1 MAGVPIPYAHTRTT
15 VQTFIQDRAM
25 IEADKNSGLL
35 KGDTVICVNNV
46 SKVYQLYAD
55 PMDRLKQSLWQSLPT
70 FIRRQ
75 EKEFC
80 RDFSALNHISLEVA
94 RGEAFGIIGRNGSG
108 KSTLLQIIA
117 GTLTPTAGE
126 VYVRGSVNAL
136 LELGSGFNP
145 EFTGRENVYMNGAI
159 VGFTAEQMDARFG
172 QIEAF
177 ADIGEFIEQPV
188 KTYSSGMFVRLAFA
202 VQTCLDPDILL
213 IDEALAV
220 GDIFFR
226 QKCYQRLEELKKRG
240 CAIILV
246 SHGMN
251 EVEQFCRRA
260 LLLDHGKPAFLGP
273 ASEAVKHYYLIE
285 QEHSLKEMHAASAAP
300 APDAALDS
308 DRCIRDEHFWPSAAS
323 FLDITGI
330 SQIGTGWAKCTA
342 IAICDNRGK
351 ACFSFQQGETVSFY
365 YEFELLHDIEVPV
378 AGVVLQNQKGINV
391 HGKSTLEYGSD
402 VPHMVKQ
409 GSRIRFRQ
417 DITLELEIGE
427 YTVGEIGI
435 ATITKNDFKNR
446 GSYVHEELAKRQV
459 RLCHLSL
466 PYLIAVLFRRNG
478 QPVQLLHH
486 GVANLPGACSVFV
499 VNNTQQDIS

>member
-1 MAGVPIPYAHTRTT
+1 MAGVPIPSAYTRTA
-15 VQTFIQDRAM
+15 VQTFIQDREM
-25 IEADKNSGLL
+25 IDADKNSGLL

-46 SKVYQLYAD
+46 SKMYQLYAD
-55 PMDRLKQSLWQSLPT
+55 PMDRLKQFLWQYLPA
-70 FIRRQ
+70 FMHRK

-80 RDFSALNHISLEVA
+80 RDFWALHHISLEVS

-117 GTLTPTAGE
+117 GTIAPTSGE

-159 VGFTAEQMDARFG
+159 VGFTAEQMDARFAE
-172 QIEAF
+172 IEAF

-226 QKCYQRLEELKKRG
+226 QKCYKRLEELKNRG

-251 EVEQFCRRA
+251 EVEQFCKRA
-260 LLLDHGKPAFLGP
+260 LLLDHGNPAFLGP

-285 QEHSLKEMHAASAAP
+285 QEHSLNEMQAAP
-300 APDAALDS
+300 TAPEHDEWLVSEPDNLDGNS
-308 DRCIRDEHFWPSAAS
+308 WPSAAS
-323 FLDITGI
+323 FIDITGI
-330 SQIGTGWAKCTA
+330 PQISTGWARCTA
-342 IAICDNRGK
+342 IAICDNRGT
-351 ACFSFQQGETVSFY
+351 ACFSFQQGETASFF
-365 YEFELLHDIEVPV
+365 YEFEMLHDIEVPV

-486 GVANLPGACSVFV
+486 GVANLPGACSVVV
-499 VNNTQQDIS
+499 VNNAQQDIS

>member
-1 MAGVPIPYAHTRTT
+1 
-15 VQTFIQDRAM
+15 M
-25 IEADKNSGLL
+25 IDADKNNGLL
-35 KGDTVICVNNV
+35 TDDIVICVNNI

-55 PMDRLKQSLWQSLPT
+55 PLDRLKKSLWQSLPL
-70 FIRRQ
+70 FMHRQ

-80 RDFSALNHISLEVA
+80 RDYWALHHISLEVS

-159 VGFTAEQMDARFG
+159 LGFTAEQMDARFDE
-172 QIEAF
+172 IEAF
-177 ADIGEFIEQPV
+177 ADIGEFIEQPI

-251 EVEQFCRRA
+251 EVEQFCQRA

-285 QEHSLKEMHAASAAP
+285 QEHSLRELHAASAAP
-300 APDAALDS
+300 ALDEALDFEPGMQ
-308 DRCIRDEHFWPSAAS
+308 DGHFWPSANA
-323 FLDITGI
+323 FVDIIGI
-330 SQIGTGWAKCTA
+330 PQIGIGWARCTA
-342 IAICDNRGK
+342 IAICDIRGK
-351 ACFSFQQGETVSFY
+351 ACFSFQQGETASLF
-365 YEFELLHDIEVPV
+365 YEFELLHDIEVPIG
-378 AGVVLQNQKGINV
+378 GVVLQNQKGINV

-402 VPHMVKQ
+402 VPHLVKQ

-417 DITLELEIGE
+417 DIALELEIGE

-435 ATITKNDFKNR
+435 STINKKDFMNR
-446 GSYVHEELAKRQV
+446 GAYVHEELAKKQI

-466 PYLIAVLFRRNG
+466 PYLIAVLFRRNC

-486 GVANLPGACSVFV
+486 GIANLPGACSVVV
-499 VNNTQQDIS
+499 VNNTQQDIT

>member
-1 MAGVPIPYAHTRTT
+1 MIDAH
-15 VQTFIQDRAM
+15 
-25 IEADKNSGLL
+25 KNSGLL
-35 KGDTVICVNNV
+35 QGDTIICVKNI

-55 PMDRLKQSLWQSLPT
+55 PMDRLKQFIWQSLSP
-70 FIRRQ
+70 FLRWQ

-80 RDFSALNHISLEVA
+80 KDFWALHNISFEVS

-159 VGFTAEQMDARFG
+159 VGFTAEQMDTRFDD
-172 QIEAF
+172 IAAF

-226 QKCYQRLEELKKRG
+226 QKCYQRLEELKNRG

-251 EVEQFCRRA
+251 EIEQFCKRT
-260 LLLDHGKPAFLGP
+260 LLLDHGKPAFLGS

-285 QEHSLKEMHAASAAP
+285 QEHSLKQMHVVAAAP
-300 APDAALDS
+300 EQDETLDS
-308 DRCIRDEHFWPSAAS
+308 APVGQDEHFWPPADA
-323 FLDITGI
+323 FVDIAGI
-330 SQIGTGWAKCTA
+330 PQISTGWARCTA
-342 IAICDNRGK
+342 IAICDIQGK
-351 ACFSFQQGETVSFY
+351 ACFSFQQGETASFF
-365 YEFELLHDIEVPV
+365 YEFKLLHDIEVPV
-378 AGVVLQNQKGINV
+378 GGVVLQNQKGINV

-417 DITLELEIGE
+417 DIALELEIGE

-435 ATITKNDFKNR
+435 ATVTKNDFQNR
-446 GSYVHEELAKRQV
+446 GAYVHDDLAKRQI

-478 QPVQLLHH
+478 LPVQLLHH
-486 GVANLPGACSVFV
+486 GIANLPGACTVNV
-499 VNNTQQDIS
+499 VNNDEHGIS

>member
-1 MAGVPIPYAHTRTT
+1 MGN
-15 VQTFIQDRAM
+15 
-25 IEADKNSGLL
+25 ADNKNGFMDD
-35 KGDTVICVNNV
+35 GTVIRAHNI
-46 SKVYQLYAD
+46 SKVYPLYAD
-55 PMDRLKQSLWQSLPT
+55 PMDRLKQSLWHSLPS
-70 FIRRQ
+70 FLRWRQ
-75 EKEFC
+75 KEFC
-80 RDFSALNHISLEVA
+80 RDFWALHDVSLEVS
-94 RGEAFGIIGRNGSG
+94 RGEVFGIIGRNGSG

-117 GTLTPTAGE
+117 GTLAPSAGE

-145 EFTGRENVYMNGAI
+145 EFTGRENVHMYGAI
-159 VGFTAEQMDARFG
+159 VGFTADEVDARFEE
-172 QIEAF
+172 IAAF

-226 QKCYQRLEELKKRG
+226 QKCYQRLEELKASG

-251 EVEQFCRRA
+251 EVEQFCKRA
-260 LLLDHGKPAFLGP
+260 LLLDRGRTAFFGS

-285 QEHSLKEMHAASAAP
+285 QEHSLKQLHVVP
-300 APDAALDS
+300 AALVEEEPREAVFDLQ
-308 DRCIRDEHFWPSAAS
+308 DRYFWPAADA

-330 SQIGTGWAKCTA
+330 PQISTGWARCTA
-342 IAICDNRGK
+342 IAICDTAGT
-351 ACFSFQQGETVSFY
+351 ACCSFQQGETASFF
-365 YEFELLHDIEVPV
+365 YEFEMLHDIEVPV
-378 AGVVLQNQKGINV
+378 GGVVLQNQKGINV

-402 VPHMVKQ
+402 VPLMVRQ

-417 DITLELEIGE
+417 DIALELEIGE
-427 YTVGEIGI
+427 YTVGEIGV
-435 ATITKNDFKNR
+435 ATITKNDFQNR
-446 GSYVHEELAKRQV
+446 ERYLHEELAKRQM

-466 PYLIAVLFRRNG
+466 PYLIAVLFRRSG
-478 QPVQLLHH
+478 SPVQLLHH
-486 GVANLPGACSVFV
+486 GIANLPGACTVFV
-499 VNNTQQDIS
+499 VHNRQQGVS

>member
-1 MAGVPIPYAHTRTT
+1 M
-15 VQTFIQDRAM
+15 VQGAVM
-25 IEADKNSGLL
+25 IDADKKSGLMDD
-35 KGDTVICVNNV
+35 GMVISARNI

-55 PMDRLKQSLWQSLPT
+55 PMDRLKQSIWHSLPP
-70 FIRRQ
+70 FLRWQKR
-75 EKEFC
+75 EFC
-80 RDFSALNHISLEVA
+80 RDFWALHDISLEVVQ
-94 RGEAFGIIGRNGSG
+94 GEIFGIIGRNGSG

-117 GTLTPTAGE
+117 GTLAPSAGE

-145 EFTGRENVYMNGAI
+145 EFTGRENVYLYGAI
-159 VGFTAEQMDARFG
+159 VGFSADEMDARFDE
-172 QIEAF
+172 IADF
-177 ADIGEFIEQPV
+177 ADIGEFIDQPV

-226 QKCYQRLEELKKRG
+226 QKCYQRLEKLQANG

-260 LLLDHGKPAFLGP
+260 LLLDRGAAIFLGS
-273 ASEAVKHYYLIE
+273 ASEAVKYYYLLD
-285 QEHSLKEMHAASAAP
+285 QEHRLRQMHSVP
-300 APDAALDS
+300 AIPVEEALREAVPGLQDTS
-308 DRCIRDEHFWPSAAS
+308 FWPAAAAM
-323 FLDITGI
+323 LDITGI
-330 SQIGTGWAKCTA
+330 TQISTGWARCTA
-342 IAICDNRGK
+342 LAICDSAGN
-351 ACFSFQQGETVSFY
+351 ACLSFEQGAAASFF
-365 YEFELLHDIEVPV
+365 YEFEMLRDIEVPV
-378 AGVVLQNQKGINV
+378 GGIVLQNQKGINV

-402 VPHMVKQ
+402 VPHMVKR

-417 DITLELEIGE
+417 DITLELETGE

-435 ATITKNDFKNR
+435 ATITNHDFQNR
-446 GSYVHEELAKRQV
+446 EAYVHEELAKRQM

-466 PYLIAVLFRRNG
+466 PYRIAVLFRRNG
-478 QPVQLLHH
+478 RPVQLLHH
-486 GVANLPGACSVFV
+486 GVANLPGTCSVV
-499 VNNTQQDIS
+499 VINNAPQDIS

>member
-1 MAGVPIPYAHTRTT
+1 MAEAHR
-15 VQTFIQDRAM
+15 Q
-25 IEADKNSGLL
+25 SSLL
-35 KGDTVICVNNV
+35 EDGTVIRVNNI

-55 PMDRLKQSLWQSLPT
+55 PMDRLKKFLWQSLPP
-70 FIRRQ
+70 FLRWQ

-80 RDFSALNHISLEVA
+80 RDFWALHDISLEIS

-117 GTLTPTAGE
+117 GTLAPSAGE

-159 VGFTAEQMDARFG
+159 YGFTAEQMDARFDE
-172 QIEAF
+172 IAAF
-177 ADIGEFIEQPV
+177 ADIGEFVEQPV

-226 QKCYQRLEELKKRG
+226 QKCYRRLEELKNRG

-251 EVEQFCRRA
+251 EVEQFCKRA
-260 LLLDHGKPAFLGP
+260 LLLDHGKPAFLGS

-285 QEHSLKEMHAASAAP
+285 QEHSVKQMHVSATAP
-300 APDAALDS
+300 AQDESHDS
-308 DRCIRDEHFWPSAAS
+308 APGMQDMLFWPPADA
-323 FLDITGI
+323 FVDISGVPQVSI
-330 SQIGTGWAKCTA
+330 DWARCTA
-342 IAICDNRGK
+342 IAICDIRGA
-351 ACFSFQQGETVSFY
+351 ACFSFQQGETASFF
-365 YEFELLHDIEVPV
+365 YEFELLHDIEVPIG
-378 AGVVLQNQKGINV
+378 GVVLQNQKGINV

-417 DITLELEIGE
+417 DIALELEIGE
-427 YTVGEIGI
+427 YTVGEIGM
-435 ATITKNDFKNR
+435 ATVTRNDFQNR
-446 GSYVHEELAKRQV
+446 GRYPHEELAKKQM

-466 PYLIAVLFRRNG
+466 PHLIAVLFRRSG
-478 QPVQLLHH
+478 EPVQLLHH
-486 GVANLPGACSVFV
+486 GIANLPGACTVVV
-499 VNNTQQDIS
+499 VNNAQQNIA

>member
-1 MAGVPIPYAHTRTT
+1 MADTHR
-15 VQTFIQDRAM
+15 Q
-25 IEADKNSGLL
+25 SSLL
-35 KGDTVICVNNV
+35 EDGTVIRVNNI

-55 PMDRLKQSLWQSLPT
+55 PMDRLKKFLWQSLPL
-70 FIRRQ
+70 FLRWQ
-75 EKEFC
+75 EKEYC
-80 RDFSALNHISLEVA
+80 RDFWALHDISLEIS

-117 GTLTPTAGE
+117 GTLAPSAGE

-159 VGFTAEQMDARFG
+159 YGFTAEQMDARFDE
-172 QIEAF
+172 IAAF
-177 ADIGEFIEQPV
+177 ADIGEFVEQPV

-226 QKCYQRLEELKKRG
+226 QKCYRRLEELKNRG

-251 EVEQFCRRA
+251 EVEQFCKRA
-260 LLLDHGKPAFLGP
+260 LLLDHGKPAFLGS

-285 QEHSLKEMHAASAAP
+285 QEHSFKQMHVSATAP
-300 APDAALDS
+300 AQDETHDS
-308 DRCIRDEHFWPSAAS
+308 APGMQDMFFWPPADA
-323 FLDITGI
+323 FVDITGVPQVSI
-330 SQIGTGWAKCTA
+330 GWARCTA
-342 IAICDNRGK
+342 IAICDIRGN
-351 ACFSFQQGETVSFY
+351 ACFSFQQGETASFF
-365 YEFELLHDIEVPV
+365 YEFELLHDIEVPIG
-378 AGVVLQNQKGINV
+378 GVVLQNQKGINV

-417 DITLELEIGE
+417 DIALELEIGE
-427 YTVGEIGI
+427 YTVGEIGM
-435 ATITKNDFKNR
+435 ATVTRNDFQNR
-446 GSYVHEELAKRQV
+446 GRYPHEELAKKQM

-466 PYLIAVLFRRNG
+466 PHLIAVLFRRTG
-478 QPVQLLHH
+478 EPVQLLHH
-486 GVANLPGACSVFV
+486 GIANLPGACTVVV
-499 VNNTQQDIS
+499 VNNAQQNIA